1 MIKNWSLFSSEGF
14 DDAGHLVWDA
24 NLLGA
29 FLQAFFAVGTLV
41 SPFGSIGQCFAQAIG
56 KLLLTRHV
64 IG

>member
-14 DDAGHLVWDA
+14 DDAGHLVGNA

-41 SPFGSIGQCFAQAIG
+41 CPFPDFITCPIFLFA
-56 KLLLTRHV
+56 T
-64 IG
+64 

>member
-14 DDAGHLVWDA
+14 DDAGHLVGNA

-41 SPFGSIGQCFAQAIG
+41 SPFGSIGQCFAQTFG